1 MRFVKIRR
9 NRIDDTN
16 IKSERIM
23 AKIAVVG
30 MGQGGMVAA
39 IRLAK
44 QGHDVTVFEKSKRGE
59 VSYDWRDD
67 IRADVFEAAGLPMPD
82 SDAYCQKANGF
93 LCRPTKS
100 IRCPFRRVRPWKK
113 FPYTAQSF
121 RTFLPN
127 KLKTQG
133 ANSCSKRK

>member
-67 IRADVFEAAGLPMPD
+67 IRADVFEAVGIPSLFMINKKGETRPMVD
-82 SDAYCQKANGF
+82 LTG
-93 LCRPTKS
+93 
-100 IRCPFRRVRPWKK
+100 K
-113 FPYTAQSF
+113 FYLLDELDE
-121 RTFLPN
+121 TFV
-127 KLKTQG
+127 KE
-133 ANSCSKRK
+133 